1 MKTVEYWREH
11 PDEFA
16 EEVFGL
22 KLFPYQKKII
32 KDICGSSKR
41 YIPMYSRSSSRAQAL
56 TLFTILRSML
66 YGDKYEETDRR

>member
-16 EEVFGL
+16 EEAFGL
-22 KLFPYQKKII
+22 KLFPYQKEII

-41 YIPMYSRSSSRAQAL
+41 YIPMYSRSSPSAL
-56 TLFTILRSML
+56 LTILRLRSML